1 MKKWISLS
9 LSGGNSS
16 RFHLSDH
23 KALHKIAGKN
33 IATFIIDAMQEA
45 GIKNNAI
52 VVPNNLAKKFEAAL
66 QKKIVCIK
74 QNKALGTGDA
84 VKISLK
90 HLSNYKYTLIAN
102 GDLPLISSKLIKR
115 LISKHEKSSDPLTIA
130 LISGE
135 KYQGYGKVN
144 FEKKFITQIDE
155 NKNYQSTDKLNAG
168 IYAVTNKW
176 LVKAI
181 NKIKKS
187 SNGEFLLT
195 DLIKIASDNKE
206 QISSIDFGSTDDALQ
221 VNTDEQLI
229 AVSKILRYRLF
240 EKMAKRGV
248 QITDWENT
256 YIDYSL
262 EIGSNSIILPNT
274 RLEGKSKI
282 GKNCTIGPNTT
293 VTDALIGN
301 NNIIENSTVAHSQI
315 NNRVSIGP
323 YSHIRPKSLIMSEV
337 NIGTN
342 VEIKNSI
349 IGEKSKINHFAYIG
363 DAKLENAVNIGAG
376 VVTANYDGKNK
387 SITKIGQNAFI
398 GSNATLIAPINLG
411 DNTYIGAGSVV
422 TKNVPKN
429 QTWAGNPAKLL
440 KK

>member
-1 MKKWISLS
+1 M
-9 LSGGNSS
+9 
-16 RFHLSDH
+16 
-23 KALHKIAGKN
+23 
-33 IATFIIDAMQEA
+33 
-45 GIKNNAI
+45 
-52 VVPNNLAKKFEAAL
+52 
-66 QKKIVCIK
+66 
-74 QNKALGTGDA
+74 
-84 VKISLK
+84 
-90 HLSNYKYTLIAN
+90 
-102 GDLPLISSKLIKR
+102 
-115 LISKHEKSSDPLTIA
+115 
-130 LISGE
+130 
-135 KYQGYGKVN
+135 
-144 FEKKFITQIDE
+144 
-155 NKNYQSTDKLNAG
+155 
-168 IYAVTNKW
+168 
-176 LVKAI
+176 
-181 NKIKKS
+181 
-187 SNGEFLLT
+187 
-195 DLIKIASDNKE
+195 
-206 QISSIDFGSTDDALQ
+206 
-221 VNTDEQLI
+221 
-229 AVSKILRYRLF
+229 
-240 EKMAKRGV
+240 
-248 QITDWENT
+248 
-256 YIDYSL
+256 
-262 EIGSNSIILPNT
+262 PNT

-323 YSHIRPKSLIMSEV
+323 YSHIRPKYLIMSEV